1 MNDTPSRPGLRAG
14 LAHQPLAGLWIVAAG
29 FLLAVA
35 GWLLLPVEV
44 VAGLVAEDALVEQ
57 GTVLLYVAAAVALWW
72 HRAAIGNGRTA
83 YELCVMMLA
92 LGARELD
99 FHLRWTG
106 KSVLKV
112 SFYYS
117 PAPLG
122 AKLVSLVVLAI
133 VAAAAIHLLRTFAA
147 SFTGLLRAR
156 RPAAVSALIFAGA
169 MVVSKMFDRSMSIA
183 RDDLGFAPPR
193 ELFVLVQAIEETMEL
208 TLPLLVM
215 LGLWQYLAWA
225 AGAGKAAGRA

>member
-1 MNDTPSRPGLRAG
+1 MNDTAFRPGTHAG

-29 FLLAVA
+29 LLVA
-35 GWLLLPVEV
+35 LAEWLLLPLEV
-44 VAGLVAEDALVEQ
+44 VAGLVAENGLVEQ

-72 HRAAIGNGRTA
+72 HRAAIGSARTA
-83 YELCVMMLA
+83 AALCVTMLA
-92 LGARELD
+92 FAARELD
-99 FHLRWTG
+99 FHLRWTD

-112 SFYYS
+112 SFYYG

-122 AKLVSLVVLAI
+122 AKLVSLVALAI
-133 VAAAAIHLLRTFAA
+133 VAAAAVHLLRTFAA
-147 SFTGLLRAR
+147 SFAGLLRAR
-156 RPAAVSALIFAGA
+156 RPAAVSALIFAAA

-208 TLPLLVM
+208 TLPLLVL

-225 AGAGKAAGRA
+225 AGTGKAAGRA